1 MLKVAIFIGCSLVP
15 PMTDPKIGF
24 PELALKENNIETTIY
39 LGFKTILS
47 RRFPPKAIHDLT
59 HQNQQIIIY

>member
-1 MLKVAIFIGCSLVP
+1 
-15 PMTDPKIGF
+15 MTDPKIGF